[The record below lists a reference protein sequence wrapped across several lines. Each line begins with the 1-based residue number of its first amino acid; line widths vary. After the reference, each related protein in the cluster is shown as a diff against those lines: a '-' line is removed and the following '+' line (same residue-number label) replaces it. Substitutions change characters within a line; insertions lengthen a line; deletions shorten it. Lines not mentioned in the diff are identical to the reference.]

1 MEEDEETSDDSS
13 DHHGDLDIAYWG
25 TKVMLDQNIHN
36 QAEQFIKEIRE
47 TDVYKTYEI
56 QLARLKQNP
65 ELYEQVNNY
74 RKLNFEMQ
82 SATQVDDLFDKMDY
96 FEKEYKQFR
105 ENVIVDDFLKAELAL
120 CRMMQ
125 EIDALIV
132 DGLDFQ

>member
-1 MEEDEETSDDSS
+1 
-13 DHHGDLDIAYWG
+13 
-25 TKVMLDQNIHN
+25 MLDQNIHN